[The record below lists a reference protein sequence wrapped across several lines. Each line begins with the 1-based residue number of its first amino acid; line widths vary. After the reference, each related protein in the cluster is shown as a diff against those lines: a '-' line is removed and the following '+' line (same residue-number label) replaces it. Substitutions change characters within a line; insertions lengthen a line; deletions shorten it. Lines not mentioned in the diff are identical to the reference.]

1 MYQFLNFFGLLMF
14 WRPNLSSLSRPD
26 SVPSTG
32 YVWMVMSTLLNVSFW
47 AIAGA
52 AAVQTPLA
60 NAQATSGRVQ
70 TTELWQ
76 PIKAELIDA
85 DADSANSR
93 EQ

>member
-14 WRPNLSSLSRPD
+14 WRSNLSNLSRPD
-26 SVPSTG
+26 SVRSTA

-52 AAVQTPLA
+52 AAVQTPHA
-60 NAQATSGRVQ
+60 NAQATLGHVQ
-70 TTELWQ
+70 TTETWH
-76 PIKAELIDA
+76 PIKAALIDSDA
-85 DADSANSR
+85 DAANSR